1 MEPNF
6 SNWNWKSVE
15 RELITEEVKL
25 NKKIGSLSAAA
36 DTFQPIIYYSQLQG
50 PYNATPEPEDL
61 AGTVQ
66 PEPWD
71 LEQIFDRVILFAE
84 KLSKRFKKP
93 KKVVE
98 EAPQP
103 PTVKPGGEIAQ
114 ELTDAWNLYTRVC
127 KKRIFHPG

>member
-1 MEPNF
+1 MREEEIQQKIDTTKP
-6 SNWNWKSVE
+6 SIWK
-15 RELITEEVKL
+15 
-25 NKKIGSLSAAA
+25 NKDIGSLSAA
-36 DTFQPIIYYSQLQG
+36 DTSQPLFTDTQLQG

>member
-1 MEPNF
+1 MREEEIQQKIDTTKP
-6 SNWNWKSVE
+6 SIWK
-15 RELITEEVKL
+15 
-25 NKKIGSLSAAA
+25 NKDIGSLSAA
-36 DTFQPIIYYSQLQG
+36 DTSQPLFTDTQLQG

-114 ELTDAWNLYTRVC
+114 ELTDAWNLYTRV
-127 KKRIFHPG
+127 I